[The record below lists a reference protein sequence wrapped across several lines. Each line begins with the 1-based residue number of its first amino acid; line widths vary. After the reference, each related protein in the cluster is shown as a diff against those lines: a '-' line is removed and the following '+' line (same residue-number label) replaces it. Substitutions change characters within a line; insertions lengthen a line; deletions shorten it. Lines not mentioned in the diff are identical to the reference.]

1 MKQVKKFVG
10 IVLFLVCAI
19 SQASWA
25 NEDPNAILDQI
36 RLATVEINQLLNAR
50 LRPQNGDPIPI
61 KLQFKGQEIQYE
73 FSNPTEK
80 LTLELNNA
88 DSVLNQKSAEGQ
100 QRVSGAKL
108 TQLVR
113 GTDVAY
119 EDLALWFLYWR
130 KARFEGEQRVKALTC
145 SIVLVQPTS
154 RNTQY
159 GSVRIWVAKDRG
171 AMVKAEGFDTQ
182 GRLIKRFEVISAQQI
197 EGKTIFKQIRIE
209 RIDPATG
216 KVVARTYLELDT

>member
-216 KVVARTYLELDT
+216 KIIARTYLELDS

>member
-10 IVLFLVCAI
+10 IVLFVVCAI
-19 SQASWA
+19 PQASWA

-36 RLATVEINQLLNAR
+36 RLATVEINQPLNAR

-100 QRVSGAKL
+100 RRVSDAKL

-216 KVVARTYLELDT
+216 KVIARTYLEVDT

>member
-1 MKQVKKFVG
+1 
-10 IVLFLVCAI
+10 
-19 SQASWA
+19 
-25 NEDPNAILDQI
+25 
-36 RLATVEINQLLNAR
+36 

-119 EDLALWFLYWR
+119 EDLALWFLYWK

-145 SIVLVQPTS
+145 SIVLVQSTS

>member
-10 IVLFLVCAI
+10 IVLFVVCAI
-19 SQASWA
+19 PQASWA

-36 RLATVEINQLLNAR
+36 RLATVEINQPLNAR
-50 LRPQNGDPIPI
+50 LRPQNGDPIPV
-61 KLQFKGQEIQYE
+61 KLQFKGREIQYE

-100 QRVSGAKL
+100 RRVSDAKF

-216 KVVARTYLELDT
+216 KVIARTYLEVDT

>member
-10 IVLFLVCAI
+10 IVLFVVCAI
-19 SQASWA
+19 PQASWA

-36 RLATVEINQLLNAR
+36 RLATVEINQPLNAR

-100 QRVSGAKL
+100 RRVSDAKL